1 MANVHEG
8 LKDVAVAETT
18 ICFIDGEI
26 GKLLYRGY
34 DIQSLAENASFE
46 EVTYLLW
53 HDALPKRHE
62 LEAFT
67 TQLANERAVDPRVYD
82 LVRAL
87 PRTTD
92 PMDALRTLVSFLAS
106 FDPEVGD
113 HSREANLRKAARLT
127 AKIPT
132 LVAAFHRH
140 RDGKNII
147 EPRKENSLAANFL
160 YMMQG
165 TQPDPYV
172 ARTLDTSLVLHAD
185 HGFNAST
192 FAARVTCATLSDM
205 YAGVVSAIGTLKGP
219 LHGGANFA
227 VLEMLK
233 EIGSPERAREYVLS
247 VLEGKRNA
255 PGMPPKRIA
264 GFGHRVYKAM
274 DPRANVLRKMSRTL
288 GERAGDLRWIEIS
301 EEIERTMRDAG
312 MLEKGVY
319 PNVDFF
325 SASAY
330 YTMGLDVSV
339 FTPLFAIARTAGW
352 TAHIIE
358 QHDNNRLIRPVEIY
372 TGKKDLPY
380 VPLNER

>member
-1 MANVHEG
+1 MANVQEG
-8 LKDVAVAETT
+8 LKDVPVAETT

-34 DIQSLAENASFE
+34 NIEQLAENASFE
-46 EVTYLLW
+46 EVAYLLW
-53 HDALPKRHE
+53 HGSLPKRHE
-62 LEAFT
+62 LDALN
-67 TQLANERAVDPRVYD
+67 TQLASERAVEPRVYD

-106 FDPEVGD
+106 FDPEVD
-113 HSREANLRKAARLT
+113 DNSKEANLRKAVRLT
-127 AKIPT
+127 AKVPT

-140 RDGKNII
+140 RQNQSII
-147 EPRKENSLAANFL
+147 EPRKENSLAGNFL
-160 YMMQG
+160 YMLLG
-165 TQPDPYV
+165 DQPDAYV

-192 FAARVTCATLSDM
+192 FSARVTCATLSDM
-205 YAGVVSAIGTLKGP
+205 YAGVVAAIGTLKGP

-233 EIGSPERAREYVLS
+233 DIGNQDHVRPYIQS
-247 VLEGKRNA
+247 VLEGHRNA
-255 PGMPPKRIA
+255 PGLPPKRVA

-274 DPRANVLRKMSRTL
+274 DPRAKVLRKMSRTL

-301 EEIERTMRDAG
+301 EEIERVMDDAG
-312 MLEKGVY
+312 MFDKGVF

-330 YTMGLDVSV
+330 YTMGMDIAV
-339 FTPLFAIARTAGW
+339 FTPIFAISRTAGW

-358 QHDNNRLIRPVEIY
+358 QHENNRLIRPVEIY
-372 TGKKDLPY
+372 TGPKDLPF
-380 VPLNER
+380 VPLDER